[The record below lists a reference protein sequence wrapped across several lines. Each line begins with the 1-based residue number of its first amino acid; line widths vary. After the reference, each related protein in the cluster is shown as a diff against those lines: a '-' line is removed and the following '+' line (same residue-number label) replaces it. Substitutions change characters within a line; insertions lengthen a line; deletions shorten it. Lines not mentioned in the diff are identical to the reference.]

1 MKTID
6 FKWPL
11 NIKSGSTHA
20 GFKPDE
26 QLDMC
31 WVVSDTPAAAAGVYT
46 TNQFKAAPVQVT
58 KKTIELNHQLQAII
72 VNSGNANSFTGDE
85 GIQNV
90 YNSKQLVAD
99 KLHLDDTLIG
109 VASTGIIGK
118 QLDMN
123 TYQNG
128 VDNLELSTDD
138 IDAPEAIITTDTC
151 SKKVCV
157 ALTLNDKPV
166 TITGFSKGSG
176 MIHPNMGTTLSF
188 IATDAN
194 IAGDS
199 LQNLLSED
207 IVSTFNQITVD
218 GCMSTNDMVL
228 AMANGAAQNDQLV
241 PGSDEY
247 SEFAKGFKYVLATL
261 AKKVAQD
268 GEGANNFV
276 EVNVNNAFDKQEANL
291 VSKAIVGSNLVKSM
305 IFGKEANWGRIV
317 QAIGQTHAH
326 VNPNHVA
333 ISLNG
338 TEIVTNSVPV
348 SFTDDEL
355 KALFTD
361 ENIIINV
368 DLNVGNASGTAWGC
382 DLTYKYVEINAAYE
396 GW

>member
-1 MKTID
+1 MKTIN
-6 FKWPL
+6 FKWPK

-20 GFKPDE
+20 GFKEDGK
-26 QLDMC
+26 LDMC
-31 WVVSDTPAAAAGVYT
+31 WIVSNTPAAAAGVYT

-58 KKTIELNHQLQAII
+58 KKTIDLKHELQAII

-90 YNSKQLVAD
+90 YDSKKLVAD
-99 KLHLDDTLIG
+99 KLHLDESLIG

-118 QLDMN
+118 QLDMD
-123 TYQNG
+123 TYQEG
-128 VDNLELSTDD
+128 VDNLKLSEED

-157 ALTLNDKPV
+157 EVILNDQPV

-188 IATDAN
+188 IVTDAN
-194 IAGDS
+194 IDGDD

-207 IVSTFNQITVD
+207 IISTFNQITVD

-228 AMANGAAQNDQLV
+228 SMANGSASEDKLV
-241 PGSDEY
+241 PGTDEY
-247 SEFAKGFKYVLATL
+247 IEFAKSFKYVLETL

-276 EVNVNNAFDKQEANL
+276 EVNVNSAFDKQEANL

-326 VNPNHVA
+326 VDPNHVT

-338 TEIVTNSVPV
+338 TEIVTNSEPV
-348 SFTDDEL
+348 SFTDKEL
-355 KALFTD
+355 KSMFTD
-361 ENIIINV
+361 EHIIIDV

-396 GW
+396 G

>member
-1 MKTID
+1 MKTIN
-6 FKWPL
+6 FKWPK

-20 GFKPDE
+20 GFKEDGK
-26 QLDMC
+26 LDMC
-31 WVVSDTPAAAAGVYT
+31 WIVSNTPAAAAGVYT

-58 KKTIELNHQLQAII
+58 KKTIDLKHELQAII

-90 YNSKQLVAD
+90 YDSKKLIAD
-99 KLHLDDTLIG
+99 KLHLDESLIG

-118 QLDMN
+118 QLDMD
-123 TYQNG
+123 TYQEG
-128 VDNLELSTDD
+128 VDNLKLSEGD

-157 ALTLNDKPV
+157 EVILNDQPV

-188 IATDAN
+188 IVTDAN
-194 IAGDS
+194 IDGDD

-207 IVSTFNQITVD
+207 IISTFNQITVD

-228 AMANGAAQNDQLV
+228 SMANGSASEDKLV
-241 PGSDEY
+241 PGTAEY
-247 SEFAKGFKYVLATL
+247 IEFAKSFKYVLETL

-276 EVNVNNAFDKQEANL
+276 EVNVNSAFDKQEANL

-326 VNPNHVA
+326 VDPNHVT

-338 TEIVTNSVPV
+338 TEIVTNSEPV
-348 SFTDDEL
+348 SFTDKEL
-355 KALFTD
+355 KSLFTD
-361 ENIIINV
+361 EHIIIDV

-396 GW
+396 G

>member
-1 MKTID
+1 MKTIN
-6 FKWPL
+6 FKWPK

-20 GFKPDE
+20 GFKEDGK
-26 QLDMC
+26 LDMC
-31 WVVSDTPAAAAGVYT
+31 WIVSNTPAAAAGVYT

-58 KKTIELNHQLQAII
+58 KKTIDLKHELQAII

-90 YNSKQLVAD
+90 YDSKKLVAD
-99 KLHLDDTLIG
+99 KLHLDESLIG

-118 QLDMN
+118 QLDMD
-123 TYQNG
+123 TYQEG
-128 VDNLELSTDD
+128 VDNLKLSDED

-157 ALTLNDKPV
+157 EVILNDQPV

-176 MIHPNMGTTLSF
+176 MIHPNMGTTLSC
-188 IATDAN
+188 IVTDAN
-194 IAGDS
+194 IDGDD

-207 IVSTFNQITVD
+207 IISTFNQITVD

-228 AMANGAAQNDQLV
+228 SMANGSASEDKLV
-241 PGSDEY
+241 PGTAEY
-247 SEFAKGFKYVLATL
+247 IEFAKSFKYVLETL

-276 EVNVNNAFDKQEANL
+276 EVNVNSAFDKQEANL

-326 VNPNHVA
+326 VDPNHVT

-338 TEIVTNSVPV
+338 TEIVTNSEPV
-348 SFTDDEL
+348 SFTDKEL
-355 KALFTD
+355 KSMFTD
-361 ENIIINV
+361 EHIIIDV

-396 GW
+396 G